1 MLHSMKRKVG
11 TKVEG
16 NAEFNDYKGRLENL
30 RKSLTDSHTALKQSD
45 EAWKVLVHSQKTFAE
60 NFSNKYPDKDT
71 TREFS
76 KKSAESSQAVAKEF
90 ILKTDEG
97 TATHWK
103 LDAIPQAYIAEIQEI
118 EGTYKDLTVSNT
130 DLELYKKKVQDLQ
143 KPRKKD
149 LSDKEKSKVERNIK
163 KLEENQKKHD
173 DLLDKTVEK
182 MKEVYGKRQVALKSA
197 YVAFWHSQIRAF
209 EMVDKSITITREFVG
224 KSVDDLLNVNM
235 AKLTEE
241 DVGKIL
247 NVDVKTPENAPTG
260 KVGEPPSSPI
270 EKEKQA
276 AATATA

>member
-1 MLHSMKRKVG
+1 MYHSVKRKVG
-11 TKVEG
+11 TKAEG

-30 RKSLTDSHTALKQSD
+30 AVSLTASHTALKQSD

-60 NFSNKYPDKDT
+60 EFSNKYPDKDT

-103 LDAIPQAYIAEIQEI
+103 LDAIPQAYIGEIREI
-118 EGTYKDLTVSNT
+118 EATYKDLTKSNT

-149 LSDKEKSKVERNIK
+149 LTDKEKSKVERNIK
-163 KLEENQKKHD
+163 KLEENQQKHD
-173 DLLDKTVEK
+173 ELLDKTVER
-182 MKEVYGKRQVALKSA
+182 MKEVYAKRQVAMKSA
-197 YVAFWHSQIRAF
+197 YVAFWLSQMRAF
-209 EMVDKSITITREFVG
+209 EMVDKSIAITREFVG
-224 KSVDDLLNVNM
+224 ASVDSLLDVNM

-241 DVGKIL
+241 QINQIV
-247 NVDVKTPENAPTG
+247 NVSLPAESVPAG

-270 EKEKQA
+270 EKETP
-276 AATATA
+276 AATAV

>member
-1 MLHSMKRKVG
+1 MKRKVG
-11 TKVEG
+11 TKAEG

-30 RKSLTDSHTALKQSD
+30 ANSLTASHTALKQSD

-76 KKSAESSQAVAKEF
+76 KKSAESSQAVQKEF
-90 ILKTDEG
+90 ILKSDEG

-103 LDAIPQAYIAEIQEI
+103 LDAIPQAYIAEIREI
-118 EGTYKDLTVSNT
+118 ETTYKDLTTSNT

-143 KPRKKD
+143 KPKKKD
-149 LSDKEKSKVERNIK
+149 LTDKEKSKVERNIK

-173 DLLDKTVEK
+173 ELLDKTVDR
-182 MKEVYGKRQVALKSA
+182 MKEVYAKRQVPLKSA
-197 YVAFWHSQIRAF
+197 YVAFWLSQMRAF
-209 EMVDKSITITREFVG
+209 EMVDKSITITREFVRA
-224 KSVDDLLNVNM
+224 SVDDLLSVNM

-241 DVGKIL
+241 QIEKIV
-247 NVDVKTPENAPTG
+247 NVNVSPGTEPTG

-270 EKEKQA
+270 EKDTA
-276 AATATA
+276 AATAV